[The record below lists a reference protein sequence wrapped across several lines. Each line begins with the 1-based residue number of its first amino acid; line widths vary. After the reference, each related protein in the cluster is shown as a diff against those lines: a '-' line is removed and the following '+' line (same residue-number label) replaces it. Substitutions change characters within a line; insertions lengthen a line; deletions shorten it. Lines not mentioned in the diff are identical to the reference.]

1 MQQFVTEHKKLE
13 VKGFWFTMFVTITVS
28 IGGIV
33 ETIPPFFIKS
43 TIEPVPG
50 VKPYSALE
58 LAGRDVYIQ
67 EGCSGCHSQMIRPFH
82 WEAARFSRSKNETAY
97 SKAGEYIYD
106 RPFLWGS
113 KRTGPDLWRE
123 SNLRS
128 ESWHYTH
135 FINPQMDGTLKLTTM
150 PAYPWLYKKDLD
162 PDDIINRMKTLNHF
176 GIYEGE
182 NAIYIQNARN
192 ELEGKKEIDAL
203 VAYMMKLGRDTEIL
217 SQ

>member
-1 MQQFVTEHKKLE
+1 M
-13 VKGFWFTMFVTITVS
+13 TVAIS

-33 ETIPPFFIKS
+33 EIIPPFFIKS
-43 TIEPVPG
+43 TVESVSG
-50 VKPYSALE
+50 VKPYTALE

-82 WEAARFSRSKNETAY
+82 WEAARFSRNRDESAY

-123 SNLRS
+123 SELRS
-128 ESWHYTH
+128 ESWHYAH
-135 FINPQMDGTLKLTTM
+135 FIDPQMGGTLSLTTM
-150 PAYPWLYKKDLD
+150 PAYPWLYKKYLD
-162 PDDIINRMKTLNHF
+162 PDDIINRMKTLNTF
-176 GIYEGE
+176 DVYKGEYAVYLE
-182 NAIYIQNARN
+182 NARS

-203 VAYMMKLGRDTEIL
+203 VAYMMKLGSAR
-217 SQ
+217 